1 MNIKYQIKPQEPKL
15 LNKNKA
21 IKLNSRPSN
30 DIMVGNND
38 RATDNDY
45 MEFDEVSLNYANST
59 QKDKDLVK
67 GWKKKSKE
75 RLKLLNK
82 S

>member
-1 MNIKYQIKPQEPKL
+1 
-15 LNKNKA
+15 
-21 IKLNSRPSN
+21 
-30 DIMVGNND
+30 MVGNND

-45 MEFDEVSLNYANST
+45 MEFDEVSLNYANSS